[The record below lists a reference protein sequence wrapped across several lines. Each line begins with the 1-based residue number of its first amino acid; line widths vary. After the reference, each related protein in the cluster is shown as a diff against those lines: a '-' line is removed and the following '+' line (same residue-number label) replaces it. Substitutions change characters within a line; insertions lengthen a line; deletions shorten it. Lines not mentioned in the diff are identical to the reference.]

1 MPEETSYWDKLSNR
15 KLSRRRLLSTTALV
29 GTGLG
34 AAAVVGCSSS
44 TSDNTSPSGSPG
56 ASDTSG
62 LSAGELFLRKDYL
75 KPVDGRQTFEPAPS
89 SSRGDVLTYI
99 GFDAVVLDRYDP
111 HQTQFGPMHSNQ
123 SAIFSKLYR
132 YASHEEPTWDNILPD
147 LAASAPEMV
156 ENPPLTYNIK
166 LRQGVKFHD
175 TDQIRSNFPNLAGRE
190 LTADDVKYSYDHQR
204 DTNSYQR
211 TYYYP
216 SSQYATIDSL
226 D

>member
-62 LSAGELFLRKDYL
+62 LSAGELFLRKEYP
-75 KPVDGRQTFEPAPS
+75 KPVDGRQTFTPAPS
-89 SSRGDVLTYI
+89 NSRGDVLTYI

-111 HQTQFGPMHSNQ
+111 HQTQFGPTYSNQ
-123 SAIFSKLYR
+123 SAVFSKLYR
-132 YASHEEPTWDNILPD
+132 YASHEVPTWDNILPD
-147 LAASAPEMV
+147 LATSAPEMV
-156 ENPPLTYNIK
+156 EPSAELLTYIVK

-175 TDQIRSNFPNLAGRE
+175 TDKIRGNFPTLAGRE
-190 LTADDVKYSYDHQR
+190 LTADDVIYSYERQR
-204 DTNSYQR
+204 D
-211 TYYYP
+211 P
-216 SSQYATIDSL
+216 
-226 D
+226 